1 VGYITGSRA
10 AIARLKERAD
20 PKLADLA
27 LLVRSFVRSRAPDAS
42 ETFFD
47 GPYAFSMIYD
57 PAESWTQSFCYI
69 AVYKRCV
76 NLGFAQGTMLPDPH
90 RLLTGTGRLMRHVR
104 ISGPEDLERAG
115 LAQLLDAAFTLAA
128 KSGVAATR
136 TKPSSAPSVKP
147 ARSSLGKRARARD

>member
-1 VGYITGSRA
+1 MGYITSSRA
-10 AIARLKERAD
+10 AVARLRDREK
-20 PKLADLA
+20 PKLAELA
-27 LLVRSFVRSRAPDAS
+27 LLVRSFVRSRVPDAG

-57 PAESWTQSFCYI
+57 PAERSTQSFCYI

-104 ISGPEDLERAG
+104 ISGPDDLERAG

-128 KSGVAATR
+128 NSGTSRLRAA
-136 TKPSSAPSVKP
+136 
-147 ARSSLGKRARARD
+147 KR